1 MQGHLLSL
9 IFTSSSPAIIIV
21 VNDKCK
27 SLFKTEM
34 DPSVFIEGKDV
45 LIQMSLKWN
54 GLKEEKK
61 QPSWETTAPG

>member
-34 DPSVFIEGKDV
+34 DDSVEGKDV